1 VNNVASYRLA
11 ANVEVQVPDYGKLH
25 GEVAWEGNWFFL
37 VRDSSLELSLEKIG
51 QLTDF
56 RWAIRKALCEQGTTE
71 RRNQEIDQ
79 IALFGQSDLPAVDSK
94 NFVLCPGKAYDGS
107 ACGTGTGAKRAYL
120 DADGKIREGQI
131 WKQESIVGAGVKAAL
146 RRAAA
151 KSTPASRG
159 QPS

>member
-94 NFVLCPGKAYDGS
+94 NFVLCPGKSYDGS